1 MDYDKRVQQ
10 LYEAVLR
17 PGMGAIDVGAHVG
30 RHGIEMAKLVM
41 PSGCVKMFEPLPE
54 LFLRLQ
60 QQILENFPNS
70 NTTTVHPYALSD
82 TNGETEFCV
91 AVDAPWFSGM
101 RERVMNITTEVQHIK
116 VQVRRM
122 DDIARDMNSVDFIK
136 IDTEGAEWAVLRGGG
151 DTISRHRPVVTFEF
165 GFESYSAYDVDPV
178 DVFKFFGDK
187 SYVMMDILG
196 RSLDVSAFC
205 SSSIQQEVWDYVAMP
220 REKLALYP
228 F

>member
-1 MDYDKRVQQ
+1 MDYDQRVQQ

-41 PSGCVKMFEPLPE
+41 PSGCVMMFEPLPE

-60 QQILENFPNS
+60 QQILENFANS
-70 NTTTVHPYALSD
+70 NSTTVHPYALSD

-101 RERVMNITTEVQHIK
+101 RERAMNVTTKVQHIK
-116 VQVRRM
+116 VQARRL

-136 IDTEGAEWAVLRGGG
+136 IDTEGAEWAVLRGAG

-165 GFESYSAYDVDPV
+165 GLESYSAYDVDPV

-187 SYVMMDILG
+187 SYVLMDILG
-196 RSLDVSAFC
+196 RILDVSAFC
-205 SSSIQQEVWDYVAMP
+205 SSSVKQEVWDYVAVP
-220 REKLALYP
+220 REKLALCP